1 MFLQYLKTTLW
12 SYSKQRAYVST
23 LLLFMEEK
31 VCCFFFLTFTDQRV
45 YSIFFYYIGGSD
57 GKESTCDAGDLGSV
71 P

>member
-1 MFLQYLKTTLW
+1 MFLKYLKITLW

-31 VCCFFFLTFTDQRV
+31 VLLFFLTFIDQRI

>member
-1 MFLQYLKTTLW
+1 M
-12 SYSKQRAYVST
+12 ST
-23 LLLFMEEK
+23 LLLFMEEI
-31 VCCFFFLTFTDQRV
+31 VLLFFLSFIDQRI

>member
-1 MFLQYLKTTLW
+1 MFLKYLKTTLW
-12 SYSKQRAYVST
+12 SYSKQGVYVST

-31 VCCFFFLTFTDQRV
+31 VLLFFLTFIDQRI